1 MNKENIIAN
10 GTEVYVF
17 NRYGHETKPQTK
29 GVIVRSKD
37 SGDLSEHGSSWSV
50 QVYEVL
56 GEDGIKYFGVYGN
69 SFLYDNYFRTKENYI
84 NYLNRLI
91 NHNNEEIE
99 KLKEKNSDLEQI
111 IINES
116 LSKTDEPAKKLLVN
130 RIKYEKK
137 WIR

>member
-10 GTEVYVF
+10 GIEVYVF
-17 NRYGHETKPQTK
+17 NRYGHEIKPQTK

-56 GEDGIKYFGVYGN
+56 GEDGIKYFGVHGN
-69 SFLYDNYFRTKENYI
+69 NFLYDNYFRTKENYI

-91 NHNNEEIE
+91 NHNNDEID

-116 LSKTDEPAKKLLVN
+116 LSKTDEPAKKLVK
-130 RIKYEKK
+130 RIG
-137 WIR
+137 

>member
-56 GEDGIKYFGVYGN
+56 GEDGIKYFGNYGN
-69 SFLYDNYFRTKENYI
+69 SFLYDNYLRTKENYI

-116 LSKTDEPAKKLLVN
+116 LSKTDEPAKKLFK
-130 RIKYEKK
+130 RIG
-137 WIR
+137 

>member
-1 MNKENIIAN
+1 MMNKENIIAN

-37 SGDLSEHGSSWSV
+37 SGDLSQHGSSWSV
-50 QVYEVL
+50 QVYYVQ
-56 GEDGIKYFGVYGN
+56 GDDGIKYFGAYGN
-69 SFLYDNYFRTKENYI
+69 NLYDYYFRTKENYI

-99 KLKEKNSDLEQI
+99 KLKEKNRDLEQI

-116 LSKTDEPAKKLLVN
+116 LSKTDEPAKKLAK
-130 RIKYEKK
+130 RIG
-137 WIR
+137 

>member
-56 GEDGIKYFGVYGN
+56 GENGLKYFGVHGN

-84 NYLNRLI
+84 NYLKGLI

-99 KLKEKNSDLEQI
+99 KLKEKNSDLEQV

-116 LSKTDEPAKKLLVN
+116 LSKTDEPAKKLFK
-130 RIKYEKK
+130 RIE
-137 WIR
+137 

>member
-69 SFLYDNYFRTKENYI
+69 RFLYDNYFRTKENFI

-91 NHNNEEIE
+91 NHNNEEID
-99 KLKEKNSDLEQI
+99 KLKEKNSELEQI

-116 LSKTDEPAKKLLVN
+116 LSKIDEPAKKLVK
-130 RIKYEKK
+130 R
-137 WIR
+137 RD

>member
-137 WIR
+137 

>member
-116 LSKTDEPAKKLLVN
+116 LSKTDEPAKKLVN

-137 WIR
+137 QIR

>member
-17 NRYGHETKPQTK
+17 NRYGHETKSQTK

-56 GEDGIKYFGVYGN
+56 GEDGIKYFGNYGN

-116 LSKTDEPAKKLLVN
+116 LSKTVEPAKELVK

-137 WIR
+137 RIR